1 MLLSMLCYLWE
12 GTIVPDV
19 AMIGE
24 AVVDKADLSF
34 LHILL
39 YRVELLLSVDLR
51 RDKWGYIHCTL
62 TPCNNNTT
70 FTFTT
75 SKLGYHSGTREA
87 LQ

>member
-51 RDKWGYIHCTL
+51 RDKWG
-62 TPCNNNTT
+62 
-70 FTFTT
+70 
-75 SKLGYHSGTREA
+75 
-87 LQ
+87 

>member
-1 MLLSMLCYLWE
+1 MIIYVWGVHLWE

-39 YRVELLLSVDLR
+39 YWVELLLSVDLR
-51 RDKWGYIHCTL
+51 RDMW
-62 TPCNNNTT
+62 NNTPH
-70 FTFTT
+70 FDP
-75 SKLGYHSGTREA
+75 L
-87 LQ
+87 